1 MSSERGNSLLRQLD
15 WYAGIPLAAATAVVR
30 LLERPRKDALAE
42 PKRVGIICLG
52 AIGDLLLLS
61 GLIRGLRQ
69 QLPDAR
75 LELILTSANA
85 NASTLIDGVDETLV
99 FHIRHV
105 WSIVH
110 LVRGRHYD
118 LLIDSTQW
126 ARLGAIVSNLSGARQ
141 TVGFFTPGQW
151 RSLGYDF
158 AVLHSRHRHEVENF
172 LELGRVLWPE
182 LSGTPGL
189 RLPETPPQIA
199 TEMADGRR
207 HAFFH
212 MWTSGFK
219 RHLKEWSADC
229 WARLAH
235 ELVSRDFSVWL
246 TGSKAEADPNAVF
259 LQKYFQNAVHIHSLA
274 GHTSLLELAWLLARA
289 DAVVSVNTGIMHL
302 AALSGAPTV
311 GLHGPTNPSRWGPV
325 GSRCLSLLPAV
336 GKCAYLDLG
345 FEYLPDEETG
355 LEHLSVEEVLAGL
368 DSLGVF

>member
-30 LLERPRKDALAE
+30 FLERPRKDALAE

-75 LELILTSANA
+75 LELILTSGNA

-110 LVRGRHYD
+110 HVRGRHYD

-199 TEMADGRR
+199 AEMADGRR

-212 MWTSGFK
+212 MWSAGYK
-219 RHLKEWSADC
+219 RLLKEWRADY
-229 WARLAH
+229 WAKLAH
-235 ELVSRDFSVWL
+235 ELIERGFSIWF
-246 TGSKAEADPNAVF
+246 TGSASDADRNAVF
-259 LQKYFQNAVHIHSLA
+259 LQKHFPGAEYARSLA
-274 GHTSLLELAWLLARA
+274 GRASLMELAWLLTQA
-289 DAVVSVNTGIMHL
+289 DAVVSVNTSIMHL
-302 AALSGAPTV
+302 AALSGAPTI
-311 GLHGPTNPSRWGPV
+311 GLHAAVDPLRWGAV
-325 GSRCLSLLPAV
+325 GQRCLNLIPS
-336 GKCAYLDLG
+336 GGQCAYINLG
-345 FEYLPDEETG
+345 FESPHNAKAPLT
-355 LEHLSVEEVLAGL
+355 HLTVEEVLAGL